1 MSVKPIIKEQEERF
15 VREAMEE
22 IAEQDRANARKAAPS
37 VADDLMAVMRLVS
50 DNHDMIQL
58 IQSRRFGSVS
68 ELAAELK
75 RELPNVSRTLSRM
88 AAYGLIGYEGD
99 GGDARAKKPVW
110 LLSALPSHEDLD
122 WIQAYCLAMALKK
135 MTSSGLDDFNFSKI
149 ESAVREAVTLSAKK
163 INLSKSPAHS
173 R

>member
-88 AAYGLIGYEGD
+88 AAYVLIGYEGD
-99 GGDARAKKPVW
+99 RGDARAKKPVW
-110 LLSALPSHEDLD
+110 LLSALPSHEHLD
-122 WIQAYCLAMALKK
+122 WIQAYCLAMAFLK
-135 MTSSGLDDFNFSKI
+135 MTSSVFYYFY
-149 ESAVREAVTLSAKK
+149 
-163 INLSKSPAHS
+163 
-173 R
+173 